1 MLKGI
6 YSNVPGTCG
15 LGVVYAFNTDWAEGI
30 NLGQLQRH
38 GTGFFV
44 AGFIST
50 KKCRKQYE
58 AIAEKFPIVYQSPVR
73 RNRNSGNDFFFIVFD
88 AR

>member
-1 MLKGI
+1 MLKGVYNNI
-6 YSNVPGTCG
+6 SGTCG

-30 NLGQLQRH
+30 NISQLKQH

-44 AGFIST
+44 AGFIQT
-50 KKCRKQYE
+50 KKCKEQYE
-58 AIAEKFPIVYQSPVR
+58 HIAETYPIVYQSPVR

-88 AR
+88 VR

>member
-1 MLKGI
+1 MLKGV
-6 YSNVPGTCG
+6 YSNVSGTCG
-15 LGVVYAFNTDWAEGI
+15 LGVVYAFNTDWAEAI
-30 NLGQLQRH
+30 NLDHLKQQ

-44 AGFIST
+44 AGFIPT

-58 AIAEKFPIVYQSPVR
+58 AIAERFPIVYQSPVR
-73 RNRNSGNDFFFIVFD
+73 RNRNSGNNFFFIIFD